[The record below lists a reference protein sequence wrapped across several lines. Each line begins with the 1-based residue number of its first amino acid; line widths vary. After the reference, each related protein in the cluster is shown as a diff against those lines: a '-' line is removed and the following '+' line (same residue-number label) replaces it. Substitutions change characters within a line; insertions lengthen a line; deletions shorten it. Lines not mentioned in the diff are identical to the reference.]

1 MKLLTG
7 NSNKSLSKKISKYL
21 KSKLI
26 NSSIRKFAD
35 GEIYIEINE
44 NIRGNSIFIIQS
56 ISSPANDNLMELLL
70 CIDALKRSS
79 AKNITTVIP
88 YFGYARQDR
97 KVVPRTSISA
107 KLVSNLITKAGADR
121 VVTVDLHAGQVQGF
135 FDIPV
140 DNLFCT
146 PIFTRHIKKNIKN
159 KNIICVAP
167 DVGGTERARALG
179 KSLNV
184 GLAIV
189 DKRRPAP
196 GKSQVM
202 NVIGNVKDKTCI
214 IVDDIIDNIQKQ
226 KLSDFINKWIQDKI
240 NLVLKSLVDLKNIKD
255 KNSSIK
261 ALAYQLYENN
271 GVLKREQVSEYL
283 KSLGQNE
290 RKILRELG
298 VKFGRYHVFLYQLI
312 KPEAVSLRTL
322 LWKNFHQKY
331 FNIKPPIFG
340 LNFLDDKELRN
351 KNFMLLCGFE
361 KFDNLFVRIDILERL
376 FMLIINSPNSKENK
390 EIKIIPEMLNLL
402 GCSKDNFKKLLQK
415 MNYKI
420 FDKNDETYFKYNPI
434 KKFKQNSNKKVSSE
448 NPFKILKNLNL
459 G

>member
-7 NSNKSLSKKISKYL
+7 NSNKILSKKISKYL

-121 VVTVDLHAGQVQGF
+121 VVTVDLHAGQIQGF

-146 PIFTRHIKKNIKN
+146 PIFARHIKKNIKS
-159 KNIICVAP
+159 KSIICVAP

-179 KSLNV
+179 KSLDV

-214 IVDDIIDNIQKQ
+214 VVDDIID
-226 KLSDFINKWIQDKI
+226 S
-240 NLVLKSLVDLKNIKD
+240 
-255 KNSSIK
+255 
-261 ALAYQLYENN
+261 
-271 GVLKREQVSEYL
+271 G
-283 KSLGQNE
+283 G
-290 RKILRELG
+290 
-298 VKFGRYHVFLYQLI
+298 
-312 KPEAVSLRTL
+312 T
-322 LWKNFHQKY
+322 
-331 FNIKPPIFG
+331 
-340 LNFLDDKELRN
+340 
-351 KNFMLLCGFE
+351 
-361 KFDNLFVRIDILERL
+361 
-376 FMLIINSPNSKENK
+376 IINSAKALKDRGAQEVYAYITHGVLSGEAVK
-390 EIKIIPEMLNLL
+390 KIQKSVI
-402 GCSKDNFKKLLQK
+402 KKLVITDSIDNQIRVNK
-415 MNYKI
+415 A
-420 FDKNDETYFKYNPI
+420 KNIEVLTISNLMGEAIKRISNSTSVSDLFK
-434 KKFKQNSNKKVSSE
+434 
-448 NPFKILKNLNL
+448 
-459 G
+459 